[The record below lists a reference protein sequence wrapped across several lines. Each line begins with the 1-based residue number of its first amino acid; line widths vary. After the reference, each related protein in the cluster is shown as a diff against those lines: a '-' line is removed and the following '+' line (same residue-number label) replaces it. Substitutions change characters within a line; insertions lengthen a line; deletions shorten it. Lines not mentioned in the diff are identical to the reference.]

1 MFRWRRTEQ
10 PTISIPLPDDDADAG
25 SVRGWE
31 VFTRFSREVFVS
43 AHPEDGAEFDP
54 VLAEFRK
61 DPQRVLRSRQLR
73 PKVGSGVILQ
83 SAVPY
88 VLPVVSLL
96 VGLMAERVVNGALDV
111 IGDATRRKVTR
122 LLEQRRTDTA
132 TPVTPHDGATA
143 SAVVTAAT
151 PTARL
156 NPDEEQVLRT
166 LLTGWAVGMRM
177 DEAKARDLAD
187 TILDVLRQRG
197 DAAP

>member
-1 MFRWRRTEQ
+1 M
-10 PTISIPLPDDDADAG
+10 PDDDADAG

-43 AHPEDGAEFDP
+43 AHPEDRAEFDP

-61 DPQRVLRSRQLR
+61 DPHGVLRSRQLR

-96 VGLMAERVVNGALDV
+96 VGLVAERVVNGALDV
-111 IGDATRRKVTR
+111 ISDATRRKVTC
-122 LLEQRRTDTA
+122 LLEQRRADTA

-143 SAVVTAAT
+143 SAAVTTAT

-187 TILDVLRQRG
+187 AILDVLRQRG